1 MLKMPL
7 YTEQLMCRINTKES
21 VLVGNLQKFSIE
33 DGPGIRTTIFLKGC
47 PLSCKWCHNP
57 ELISPKQQLIKS
69 PNNCIGCGYC
79 IKVCPK
85 GAVTMNSKSGVI
97 IDRTK
102 CDVCLKCAEE
112 CYAEALRPV
121 AREMTVDEILR
132 IAEED
137 TGFYNH
143 TGGGITISGGEALM
157 HAEFVNRLIVEAGKR
172 GIDVC
177 IDTCGLGSSKA
188 LMEMSVQENV
198 SHILFDLK
206 SIDDDIHKEYMGVG
220 NELILKNLK
229 MLAGDKRTADKL
241 IMRMPLMRGVNDSDD
256 VIRRTG
262 ELYREIGIKE
272 LSLLP
277 YHNLGISKERNIGG
291 KQEEFEPPTEDRLGE
306 IKRFFSEEIGLK
318 VDILGRL

>member
-1 MLKMPL
+1 MS
-7 YTEQLMCRINTKES
+7 NTKES

-33 DGPGIRTTIFLKGC
+33 DGPGIRTTVFLKGC

-57 ELISPKQQLIKS
+57 ELISPEQQLIKS

-79 IKVCPK
+79 IKVCPQS
-85 GAVTMNSKSGVI
+85 AITMNPETGVI
-97 IDRTK
+97 IDRVK
-102 CDVCLKCAEE
+102 CDVCMKCAES

-121 AREMTVDEILR
+121 AKSMTIDEILN

-137 TGFYNH
+137 KGFYNH
-143 TGGGITISGGEALM
+143 TGGGITVSGGEALM
-157 HAEFVNRLIVEAGKR
+157 HAGFVKRLIVEAGNR
-172 GIDVC
+172 DIDVC
-177 IDTCGLGSSKA
+177 IDTCGLGDSA
-188 LMEMSVQENV
+188 DLMEMSLQRNV

-206 SIDDDIHKEYMGVG
+206 SIDNQIHKKYMGAG
-220 NELILKNLK
+220 NELIIQNLR

-241 IMRMPLMRGVNDSDD
+241 IMRMPLIRGVNDSDD

-262 ELYREIGIKE
+262 ELYKGIGIKE
-272 LSLLP
+272 VSLLP

-291 KQEEFEPPTEDRLGE
+291 RQEEYEPPAEERLKE
-306 IKRFFSEEIGLK
+306 IEQYFSEEIGLK